1 MAVRLAAQ
9 FQTIFNF
16 TPSHFLPGG
25 SGAKD
30 PDSDTIVVYEPTFMP
45 QTSSWVIRLNGK
57 DVVQAWVVTVSNTFS
72 NYSQQ
77 SAYVLNNC
85 LGGWWFCL

>member
-16 TPSHFLPGG
+16 TPSRFLPGG

-30 PDSDTIVVYEPTFMP
+30 PDSDTIVVSEPTFMP